1 MNLKE
6 MIISGVKWSG
16 MSSIV
21 VSILQL
27 IQIIVLTKYLSAAD
41 LGLMA
46 LITVIV
52 GFSTIFGDAGMSAA
66 IIHKQDISKLQL
78 SSLYWLNVLVGGL
91 LAITL
96 FYIAPSVAYYYS
108 EDALTPLLKT
118 VAITFFVSAL
128 GSQFRTLLQKAL
140 CFDRIANVEIASSL
154 LGFIVCLQMVVSGFG
169 LISVV
174 YGALFKSVLSAG
186 LYLTYG
192 LKYHIPQLTFRY
204 SDLGGMIRFGSFQ
217 MGEKSIN
224 YFNSNFDTLLVGK
237 LLGVESLGIYAV
249 AKTLVMKPAQ
259 IVNPIVTNVT
269 FPVLAKVQKSRIK
282 VKDIYLKTLKY
293 LCSVNAVIYA
303 MVFFLASP
311 IVFYLYGENWLEA
324 VVLVKIMS
332 LYYVIRS
339 TINPIGSL
347 QLAMGRA
354 DLGFYWNLA
363 LFIFCPLA
371 IFIGSSWGLEGVGYS
386 LIVFVLLISF
396 PNWFFMVKPLC
407 GAGFIDYFKAILIPF
422 IVVACF
428 FIVFTEIIYLIVGT
442 REILS
447 TNIVI
452 SVLA

>member
-27 IQIIVLTKYLSAAD
+27 IQIIVLTKYLSSVD

-46 LITVIV
+46 LVNVIV

-66 IIHKQDISKLQL
+66 IIHKQDISKQQL

-108 EDALTPLLKT
+108 EDALAPLLKT
-118 VAITFFVSAL
+118 LAITFFVSAL
-128 GSQFRTLLQKAL
+128 GSQFRTLLQKGL
-140 CFDRIANVEIASSL
+140 FFDRIAKVEIVSSL
-154 LGFIVCLQMVVSGFG
+154 LGFIVCLQLLVTGFG
-169 LISVV
+169 VISFV
-174 YGALFKSVLSAG
+174 YGAVAKSFLSAG
-186 LYLTYG
+186 LYLIYG
-192 LKYHIPQLTFRY
+192 LNHHIPQLTFRY
-204 SDLGGMIRFGSFQ
+204 SELKGMIRFGSFQ

-224 YFNSNFDTLLVGK
+224 YFNSHFDTLLIGK

-269 FPVLAKVQKSRIK
+269 FPVLAKVQNSRIK
-282 VKDIYLKTLKY
+282 VKEIYLKTLKY
-293 LCSVNAVIYA
+293 LCSVNAVLYA
-303 MVFFLASP
+303 IVYFLAFP
-311 IVFYLYGENWLEA
+311 IVVYLYGENWLGA
-324 VVLVKIMS
+324 VLIVKILS

-371 IFIGSSWGLEGVGYS
+371 VFFGSSWGLEGVGYS
-386 LIVFVLLISF
+386 LLVFVLLISI

-407 GAGFIDYFKAILIPF
+407 GAGFIEYFKVIITPF
-422 IVVACF
+422 IIVACF
-428 FIVFTEIIYLIVGT
+428 FIACTEIIYLVVGS
-442 REILS
+442 REIF
-447 TNIVI
+447 IG
-452 SVLA
+452 